1 MDFRYRIQTIINL
14 ALAQMDHSKF
24 NPLIISKMALN
35 TAKQINEVIASMNKK
50 KKSYIEEQQKHNNT
64 NEVNEESD
72 FEMEESTQNPS

>member
-1 MDFRYRIQTIINL
+1 
-14 ALAQMDHSKF
+14 MDHSKF